1 MHQPRGE
8 SDLWNSRSLFVS
20 AVLAALPPILYFV
33 GTQES
38 RRTVALVCE
47 ALFWLT
53 FALLFYAA
61 NRFSGS
67 IALFA
72 AVRWLCES
80 WATFARAYRTR
91 FFGTL
96 ALLAFFAVLFELTVG
111 STVTQYYQ
119 GHS

>member
-1 MHQPRGE
+1 MQRPAQE
-8 SDLWNSRSLFVS
+8 SNLSSARSLIVS
-20 AVLAALPPILYFV
+20 AVLLALPPILYFV
-33 GTQES
+33 GTQDS
-38 RRTVALVCE
+38 TKTAALVCE

-53 FALLFYAA
+53 LSLLFYAA
-61 NRFSGS
+61 NRLSES

-72 AVRWLCES
+72 AIRWLCES

-96 ALLAFFAVLFELTVG
+96 ALIAFVAVPFELATG
-111 STVTQYYQ
+111 SKVTHYFQ